1 MLLFFITMAIFM
13 NSYDPKYKHKIWRL
27 DSKSVCTILQKWSG
41 VCWVHN
47 AILVLLYKSD
57 TRRVLSMELYCSFH
71 MTEIFWKFSS
81 GTKHTVTEHRNE
93 RWKLSDRSWF
103 RTVPFHKWKFI
114 TAILQYLR
122 KIKLTGSSSK
132 NDQFENV
139 GAEFIYPHK
148 P

>member
-1 MLLFFITMAIFM
+1 MIPSINTKSEGLIPNLYVPSYRNDQVSVEYTMLFLFCCI
-13 NSYDPKYKHKIWRL
+13 NL
-27 DSKSVCTILQKWSG
+27 ILGEFYLW
-41 VCWVHN
+41 
-47 AILVLLYKSD
+47 
-57 TRRVLSMELYCSFH
+57 ELYCSFH

-81 GTKHTVTEHRNE
+81 GTKHTITEHRNE

-122 KIKLTGSSSK
+122 KIKLTGSSSSK

-139 GAEFIYPHK
+139 GEEFIYPHK

>member
-1 MLLFFITMAIFM
+1 MIPNINTKSEGLIPNLYVPSYRNDQVSVEYTMLFLFCCI
-13 NSYDPKYKHKIWRL
+13 NL
-27 DSKSVCTILQKWSG
+27 ILGEFFLW
-41 VCWVHN
+41 
-47 AILVLLYKSD
+47 
-57 TRRVLSMELYCSFH
+57 ELYCSFH

-81 GTKHTVTEHRNE
+81 GTKHTLTEHRNE

-122 KIKLTGSSSK
+122 KIKLTAPSSSK

>member
-1 MLLFFITMAIFM
+1 MIPSINTKSEGLIPNLHVPSYRNDQVSVEYTMLFLFCCI
-13 NSYDPKYKHKIWRL
+13 DL
-27 DSKSVCTILQKWSG
+27 ILGEFFLW
-41 VCWVHN
+41 
-47 AILVLLYKSD
+47 
-57 TRRVLSMELYCSFH
+57 ELYCSFH
-71 MTEIFWKFSS
+71 MTEIFWKFFS

-93 RWKLSDRSWF
+93 WWKLSDGSWF

-122 KIKLTGSSSK
+122 KIKLTGPPSSK
-132 NDQFENV
+132 KDQFENV